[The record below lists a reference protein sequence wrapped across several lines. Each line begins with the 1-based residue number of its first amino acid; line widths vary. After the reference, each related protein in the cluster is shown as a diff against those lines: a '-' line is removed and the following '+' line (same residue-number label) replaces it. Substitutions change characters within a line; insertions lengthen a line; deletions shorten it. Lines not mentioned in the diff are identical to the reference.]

1 MDLLLKN
8 KIAIVTGGSLGIGK
22 AIAKSLALEGADIVI
37 CARSLDTL
45 EKAANEIKYLT
56 KRTIVPIQCDTTKT
70 ESIQNLVNQT
80 VERFGRIDILFN
92 NAGSGDG
99 GNFPDETNEGWERV
113 LSVNLSSVFYMSKA
127 VWPHLISAGG
137 GKIVNNSSLAAQR
150 GFSKNMYDISGRAPS
165 ASYYASKAG
174 VDAFTRYS
182 AGMGGQHNIRVNA
195 VRPGQI
201 ITPLST
207 GGGEHHHFKKTF
219 DLMQI
224 IDGPGYSEDVA
235 NAVLFLVTDESRFI
249 TGEFINV
256 DGGMPA
262 KL

>member
-1 MDLLLKN
+1 MSGKLSGQVAV
-8 KIAIVTGGSLGIGK
+8 ITGGNSGIGE
-22 AIAKSLALEGADIVI
+22 ATAHLLASEGARIALFARRVNQGIAVQEAIIAKGGDAKFFTCDVSKSEECEEAI
-37 CARSLDTL
+37 
-45 EKAANEIKYLT
+45 EKVVQEF
-56 KRTIVPIQCDTTKT
+56 RT
-70 ESIQNLVNQT
+70 
-80 VERFGRIDILFN
+80 IDILFN
-92 NAGSGDG
+92 NAGTGDAS
-99 GNFPDETNEGWERV
+99 NFPNETNEAWERV

-127 VWPHLISAGG
+127 VWPHMVAAGG
-137 GKIVNNSSLAAQR
+137 GKIVNNSSLASQR

-207 GGGEHHHFKKTF
+207 GGGGEHHFKKTF
-219 DLMQI
+219 DMMQI
-224 IDGPGYSEDVA
+224 LDGPGYSEDVA

>member
-1 MDLLLKN
+1 MPCKLSGQVAV
-8 KIAIVTGGSLGIGK
+8 ITGGNSGIGE
-22 AIAKSLALEGADIVI
+22 ATAHLFASEGAKVALL
-37 CARSLDTL
+37 ARRVDEGTSVQD
-45 EKAANEIKYLT
+45 AINANGGEAKFFSCDVS
-56 KRTIVPIQCDTTKT
+56 KSEECDQTIGKVVQ
-70 ESIQNLVNQT
+70 E
-80 VERFGRIDILFN
+80 FGRIDILFN

-127 VWPHLISAGG
+127 VWPHLIAVGG

-219 DLMQI
+219 DMMQI
-224 IDGPGYSEDVA
+224 LDGPGYSEDVA

>member
-1 MDLLLKN
+1 MANRLN
-8 KIAIVTGGSLGIGK
+8 GQVAVVTGGNSGIGEATAHLFAREGAKVALLARRMDEGISVEDAINAKGGEAKFFNCDVSKPEDCEK
-22 AIAKSLALEGADIVI
+22 AIRNVVDG
-37 CARSLDTL
+37 
-45 EKAANEIKYLT
+45 
-56 KRTIVPIQCDTTKT
+56 
-70 ESIQNLVNQT
+70 
-80 VERFGRIDILFN
+80 FGRIDILFN
-92 NAGSGDG
+92 NAGTGDG
-99 GNFPDETNEGWERV
+99 GNFPNETNEGWERV
-113 LSVNLSSVFYMSKA
+113 LSVNLSGVFYMSKA
-127 VWPHLISAGG
+127 VWPHLIASGG

-150 GFSKNMYDISGRAPS
+150 GFSKNMYDLSGRAPS

-174 VDAFTRYS
+174 VDAFTRYL

-207 GGGEHHHFKKTF
+207 GGGEHHSLKKTF
-219 DLMQI
+219 DMMQI
-224 IDGPGYSEDVA
+224 LDGPGYSEDVA

-262 KL
+262 KI